1 MYPQMNDYYK
11 KANSQDDVIGNSKQQ
26 PLVLIN
32 TFFLDPNQSNL
43 LESKIYQSI
52 QQLKEEE
59 ENKFEHRKKPQK
71 KK

>member
-1 MYPQMNDYYK
+1 MNDYYK

-32 TFFLDPNQSNL
+32 TFFLDPNQCNL

-52 QQLKEEE
+52 QQIKDEE
-59 ENKFEHRKKPQK
+59 ENKFENRNKKPK